1 MSLHRETDQLNT
13 HIPIASMS
21 FVHRMEGTMSQTD
34 HMDPEKLQIIL
45 ASLEKRFYK
54 ILSFGGD
61 FSTLFIFNNDRQNW
75 QLKFNRA
82 FLENIHPNVQLQL
95 FLDRQVFPA
104 ILENPN
110 RRIEIGSDGG
120 ITIAEK
126 QS

>member
-1 MSLHRETDQLNT
+1 
-13 HIPIASMS
+13 
-21 FVHRMEGTMSQTD
+21 MSQKD

-75 QLKFNRA
+75 QLKFNRV

-104 ILENPN
+104 ILENPD
-110 RRIEIGSDGG
+110 RRIEVGSDGG
-120 ITIAEK
+120 ITIADK